1 MYVPKTEGA
10 AIEEEAMSS
19 ASSVQKKELLQ
30 TLTAFSNQLLEAQG
44 RDELFDLILA
54 SLPGLV
60 TFQRA
65 AIYQP
70 GAEAPVRQAVDDP
83 IMEDAPPLPPALVEK
98 LWERLARQ
106 SVPLIVSD
114 LDGEP
119 APSRSILAAPLQD
132 QDDTLGIL
140 VLEHSQPH
148 RYTDTDAALLC
159 IFTNYASFALEKMRR
174 QRQNDHTQDLLEA
187 LEGACFSALEYG
199 SPESLAR
206 QILDI
211 VASVF
216 GNEPVSI
223 YKLEGNALVLLA
235 QSHYPKAR
243 NLDRIPLSQ
252 GVLGRC
258 ARTGE
263 PQLIGDVSQD
273 EDFISNL
280 PDIQSELCVPILV
293 NGEIYG
299 VLNLESRKPHRF
311 DRSDLRL
318 LNILANRFS
327 AGLQDQTRH
336 NQTKDRLAIAT
347 LLNATALDSSTPEMD
362 TAQLDQF
369 TRQIQ
374 DLTNAQAVYL
384 YIYDPQEECLV
395 AQAVTDESVVQVGQR
410 QGADE
415 GISGAAF
422 SRGEPITV
430 ADYPN
435 SPFFN
440 PDWPA
445 EECDIGAIMA
455 VPLLSQKTPLGV
467 LEVHKSRGH
476 IFDPEEIQTVRL
488 LASQIA
494 TVLENQQLFARE
506 QERSRQMA
514 ILNQITAAGLT
525 STDLPSLLETL
536 ARNLSAILKADVC
549 TITLWD
555 EEQQRPQLG
564 ATYGLSRQTYEELV
578 IQPSENTITK
588 HALESR
594 APVVV
599 DDATNTPYLNQKLA
613 REFPVKACLG
623 LPLVIGE
630 RKIGAALIAFHGD
643 HRFSPE
649 EVAVAQQAA
658 DQAALVISK
667 MRLIERERRQREFA
681 ETLLH
686 FSYRL
691 MSMSDVATAAD
702 AFLRTARQ
710 VVDYDTG
717 SVMLLLPDAP
727 SRGRIVATQGY
738 TNAEEALEQIIPV
751 DRYPLLRL
759 IRKER
764 EPVYLADVARS
775 KEWKA
780 GRYPDA
786 QEVRSVL
793 LVPFVYGQQE
803 QVIGVATLKSYRLN
817 AFSPQA
823 RRSIM
828 LLCNQTASAMRN
840 LYLFQ
845 ETRRRL
851 REVSLLAE
859 VSEQLNR
866 SMDLQETLQ
875 FVLDRMIDV
884 LTQEGKEENV
894 RGAIILRQGPDDSL
908 YMAVAHR
915 FSEEDVKSFNNRP
928 FYAHEGT
935 FQQSILQGKWVELKT
950 NEEVRAI
957 VADPFPGMDLK
968 ELLNVPLRSQED
980 VIGVISMSRVPKD
993 DNTRQ
998 LLGALADLAGAAI
1011 QKVQL
1016 LNQAR
1021 SQAKELMATYET
1033 LQEMDRLREEF
1044 IQSITHDLRAPLTFI
1059 RGYAELMLEEMLGP
1073 LTNEQKEALEIIQ
1086 ERTDT
1091 LANLISDMLDAKQLD
1106 LQPLTEEPVCL
1117 EDVAYRAV
1125 RSALMAAQKA
1135 GIDMVLDVENE
1146 RNLVLGDERRLG
1158 QVFDNLISNAIKYS
1172 PNGGVIHVDVYRKGT
1187 RVVSAITDT
1196 GMGIPAEDLDH
1207 IWERY
1212 YRVKGSAAQVSGTGL
1227 GLANVRR
1234 IIEAHGGRIWVDS
1247 SPEGTTFTFELP
1259 LHGTA

>member
-1 MYVPKTEGA
+1 MP
-10 AIEEEAMSS
+10 S
-19 ASSVQKKELLQ
+19 ASSAQKQEQLQ
-30 TLTAFSNQLLEAQG
+30 TLMAFSNQLLEIQDK
-44 RDELFDLILA
+44 DELFASILT
-54 SLPGLV
+54 SLSGLV
-60 TFQRA
+60 DFQRA
-65 AIYQP
+65 AVYQGRGESPTHQIVLDP
-70 GAEAPVRQAVDDP
+70 G
-83 IMEDAPPLPPALVEK
+83 MEDAPALPQALTEE
-98 LWERLARQ
+98 LWERLDRR
-106 SVPLIVSD
+106 SVPLIVGD
-114 LDGEP
+114 LTEEQLP
-119 APSRSILAAPLQD
+119 ARSLLAAPLQD
-132 QDDTLGIL
+132 QDGTLGIL
-140 VLEHSQPH
+140 ILEHGQPQ
-148 RYTDTDAALLC
+148 RYDDADAALLC
-159 IFTNYASFALEKMRR
+159 VLVNYASFALDKMRR
-174 QRQNDHTQDLLEA
+174 QRQDSHTQDLLEA
-187 LEGACFSALEYG
+187 LEGACFSALEHG
-199 SPESLAR
+199 TPDSLAR
-206 QILDI
+206 QILGI
-211 VASVF
+211 IASIF
-216 GNEPVSI
+216 GAEPAGI
-223 YKLEGNALVLLA
+223 YRIDQDALVLLA
-235 QSHYPKAR
+235 QTHYPEVASLK
-243 NLDRIPLSQ
+243 RIPLSQ
-252 GVLGRC
+252 GVIGRC

-263 PQLIGDVSQD
+263 PQLLGDVG
-273 EDFISNL
+273 EDPAFIPTL
-280 PDIQSELCVPILV
+280 PGIQSELCVPIFV
-293 NGEIYG
+293 GGKVYG
-299 VLNLESRKPHRF
+299 VINLESLKPHRF
-311 DRSDLRL
+311 DRHDLRL
-318 LNILANRFS
+318 IHILANRFS

-336 NQTKDRLAIAT
+336 NQTKERLAIANM
-347 LLNATALDSSTPEMD
+347 LNASSLDNEEQTADAVQL
-362 TAQLDQF
+362 AQF
-369 TRQIQ
+369 ARQIQ
-374 DLTNAQAVYL
+374 DLTDAQDVYL
-384 YIYDPQEECLV
+384 YIYDPQEENLV
-395 AQAVTDESVVQVGQR
+395 ARALTDTAVIQLGDR

-415 GISGAAF
+415 GIAGAAF
-422 SRGEPITV
+422 SQGEPITV
-430 ADYPN
+430 TDYSN

-440 PDWPA
+440 PEWDA
-445 EECDIGAIMA
+445 EECTVGAIMA
-455 VPLLSQKTPLGV
+455 VPLHGQKGPIGV
-467 LEVHKSRGH
+467 LEIHKSRGH
-476 IFDPEEIQTVRL
+476 VFDPEELQMVRL
-488 LASQIA
+488 LAGQIA
-494 TVLENQQLFARE
+494 TVLENQRLFARE

-525 STDLPSLLETL
+525 NTDLPSLLETL
-536 ARNLSAILKADVC
+536 AKHLAALLKADVC

-555 EEQQRPQLG
+555 EEHQRPRIG
-564 ATYGLSRQTYEELV
+564 ATYGLSKQTYDNLV

-588 HALESR
+588 HALEKR

-599 DDATNTPYLNQKLA
+599 DDVTSTPYLNQQLA

-630 RKIGAALIAFHGD
+630 RKIGAALIAFQGA

-649 EVAVAQQAA
+649 EVVVAQQAA

-667 MRLIERERRQREFA
+667 VRLIDQERQQREFA
-681 ETLLH
+681 EILLR

-702 AFLRTARQ
+702 AFLKTARQ
-710 VVDYDTG
+710 VVEYDAG
-717 SVMLLLPDAP
+717 SVMLLLPDDP
-727 SRGRIVATQGY
+727 SQGRIVATQGY
-738 TNAEEALEQIIPV
+738 TNAEEALEQIISV
-751 DRYPLLRL
+751 ERYPLLQR
-759 IRKER
+759 IRQER
-764 EPVYLADVARS
+764 EPVYLADVTRS
-775 KEWKA
+775 KEWKS

-786 QEVRSVL
+786 REVRSVL
-793 LVPFVYGQQE
+793 LVPFVYGQQD

-823 RRSIM
+823 RRNIM

-845 ETRRRL
+845 ETRHRL

-866 SMDLQETLQ
+866 SMDLQEILQ
-875 FVLDRMIDV
+875 SVLDHMIDI
-884 LTQEGKEENV
+884 LTQDRKEAKV
-894 RGAIILRQGPDDSL
+894 KGAVILRQGPDDSL

-915 FSEEDVKSFNNRP
+915 FSKKDVKAFNSRP

-935 FQQSILQGKWVELKT
+935 FRHSILEGKWVELRSE
-950 NEEVRAI
+950 EEVRAI
-957 VADPFPGMDLK
+957 VADPFPNMDLI
-968 ELLNVPLRSQED
+968 ELLNIPLRSQED
-980 VIGVISMSRVPKD
+980 VIGVITMNRVPKD

-998 LLGALADLAGAAI
+998 LLRALADLAGAAI

-1073 LTNEQKEALEIIQ
+1073 LTAEQKEALEVIQ

-1106 LQPLTEEPVCL
+1106 LQPLKEEPVCL

-1135 GIDMVLDVENE
+1135 GIDMVLEVENE

-1187 RVVSAITDT
+1187 RVISAVTDT

-1212 YRVKGSAAQVSGTGL
+1212 YRVKGSATQISGTGL

>member
-1 MYVPKTEGA
+1 MP
-10 AIEEEAMSS
+10 S
-19 ASSVQKKELLQ
+19 ASSAQKQEQLQ
-30 TLTAFSNQLLEAQG
+30 TLMAFSNQLLEVQDK
-44 RDELFDLILA
+44 DELLTSILD
-54 SLPGLV
+54 SLSGLV
-60 TFQRA
+60 DFQRA
-65 AIYQP
+65 SIYQSRGEGP
-70 GAEAPVRQAVDDP
+70 THQVALD
-83 IMEDAPPLPPALVEK
+83 PALETAPALPQALMK
-98 LWERLARQ
+98 QIWERLEQQ
-106 SVPLIVSD
+106 SIPLLVND
-114 LDGEP
+114 LSHH
-119 APSRSILAAPLQD
+119 PSEEQLPGRSLLAAPLQD
-132 QDDTLGIL
+132 QDGTLGVL
-140 VLEHSQPH
+140 LLEHSQPH
-148 RYTDTDAALLC
+148 HYDDADVALLC
-159 IFTNYASFALEKMRR
+159 IFVNYASFALEKMQR
-174 QRQNDHTQDLLEA
+174 QRQDNHTQDLLEA
-187 LEGACFSALEYG
+187 LEGACFSTLEHG
-199 SPESLAR
+199 TPESLAR
-206 QILDI
+206 QILGI
-211 VASVF
+211 IASIF
-216 GNEPVSI
+216 GAEPAGI
-223 YKLEGNALVLLA
+223 YRIDQDALVLLA
-235 QSHYPKAR
+235 QAHYPEVASLK
-243 NLDRIPLSQ
+243 RIPLSQ
-252 GVLGRC
+252 GVTGRC

-263 PQLIGDVSQD
+263 PQLIGDVG
-273 EDFISNL
+273 EDPVFIPTL
-280 PDIQSELCVPILV
+280 PGIQSELCVPIFV
-293 NGEIYG
+293 GGKVYG
-299 VLNLESRKPHRF
+299 VINLESLKPHRF
-311 DRSDLRL
+311 DQHDLRL
-318 LNILANRFS
+318 LHILANRFS
-327 AGLQDQTRH
+327 AGLQDQSRH
-336 NQTKDRLAIAT
+336 NQTKERLAIANM
-347 LLNATALDSSTPEMD
+347 LNASSLDNAEQTAD
-362 TAQLDQF
+362 TAQLARF
-369 TRQIQ
+369 ARQIQ
-374 DLTNAQAVYL
+374 DLTNAQDVYV
-384 YIYDPQEECLV
+384 YIYDPQEETLV
-395 AQAVTDESVVQVGQR
+395 ARALTDTAVIQPGER
-410 QGADE
+410 QKADE
-415 GISGAAF
+415 GIAGAAF
-422 SRGEPITV
+422 SQGEPITV
-430 ADYPN
+430 ADYSN

-440 PDWPA
+440 PEWSA
-445 EECDIGAIMA
+445 EECTVGAIMA
-455 VPLLSQKTPLGV
+455 VPLLGQEGPIGV
-467 LEVHKSRGH
+467 LEIHKSRGH
-476 IFDPEEIQTVRL
+476 VFDSEEIQMVRL
-488 LASQIA
+488 LAGQIA
-494 TVLENQQLFARE
+494 TVLENQRLFARE

-525 STDLPSLLETL
+525 NTDLPSLLETL
-536 ARNLSAILKADVC
+536 AKHLAALLKADVC

-555 EEQQRPQLG
+555 EEHQRPRVG
-564 ATYGLSRQTYEELV
+564 ATHGLSKQIYDNLV
-578 IQPSENTITK
+578 IQPSENTLTK
-588 HALESR
+588 HALETR

-599 DDATNTPYLNQKLA
+599 DDVTTTPYLNQQLA

-630 RKIGAALIAFHGD
+630 RKIGAALIGFQGA
-643 HRFSPE
+643 HRFIPE

-667 MRLIERERRQREFA
+667 VRLIEQERQQREFA
-681 ETLLH
+681 ETLLR

-702 AFLRTARQ
+702 AFLKTARQ
-710 VVDYDTG
+710 VVEYDAG
-717 SVMLLLPDAP
+717 SVMLLLPDDP
-727 SRGRIVATQGY
+727 SQGRIVATQGY
-738 TNAEEALEQIIPV
+738 TNAEEALEQIISV
-751 DRYPLLRL
+751 ERYPLLQR
-759 IRKER
+759 IRQDR
-764 EPVYLADVARS
+764 EPVYLADVTRS
-775 KEWKA
+775 KEWKS

-786 QEVRSVL
+786 REVRSVL
-793 LVPFVYGQQE
+793 LVPFVYGQQD

-823 RRSIM
+823 RRNIM

-845 ETRRRL
+845 ETRHRL

-866 SMDLQETLQ
+866 SMDLQEILQ
-875 FVLDRMIDV
+875 SVLDHMIDI
-884 LTQEGKEENV
+884 LTQDRKEEKV
-894 RGAIILRQGPDDSL
+894 KGAVILRQGPDDSL

-915 FSEEDVKSFNNRP
+915 FSKKDVKAFNSRP
-928 FYAHEGT
+928 FYVHEGT
-935 FQQSILQGKWVELKT
+935 FRHSILEGKWVELRS
-950 NEEVRAI
+950 EAEVRAA
-957 VADPFPGMDLK
+957 VADPFPNMDLT
-968 ELLNVPLRSQED
+968 ELLNIPLRSQED
-980 VIGVISMSRVPKD
+980 VIGVITMNRVPKD

-998 LLGALADLAGAAI
+998 LLRALADLAGAAI

-1073 LTNEQKEALEIIQ
+1073 LTDEQKEALEVIQ

-1106 LQPLTEEPVCL
+1106 LQPLKEEPICL

-1187 RVVSAITDT
+1187 RVISAITDT

-1212 YRVKGSAAQVSGTGL
+1212 YRVKGSATQISGTGL